1 MEKLVVFGL
10 LIPCLFL
17 VWCHG
22 DKNGGSNYNW
32 ELIIA
37 WVGPEISF
45 EPTVQEWTLVLKW
58 YFEYHSDHI
67 FLPAGTWED
76 KFIDEAE
83 YLPWNTV
90 KFVWYVTP
98 LDAAAWNHYYEVI
111 NVDTLKV
118 IDYPSEEEV
127 KDLLNSYN
135 YCESDSDCGYIGDS
149 SGYGYPF
156 SCYIPLNKAFSDISN
171 SIIHNYEAHHEQCDC
186 IYNCMDSDK
195 VICEN
200 YRCEI
205 YDVEALEDVH
215 GCWPLYKDLDFEG
228 CDDTVYDLVCAN
240 DWNTYRNDCF
250 ACIEPLVET
259 YTFWQ
264 CENDSGITYCT
275 ANQKSA
281 DFCTMQYDPVCGN
294 DWKTYWNDCV
304 ACQSVTVESYIM
316 WECE

>member
-1 MEKLVVFGL
+1 MKKLVVFGL

-22 DKNGGSNYNW
+22 DKNGCPNYNW
-32 ELIIA
+32 KLTIA

-45 EPTVQEWTLVLKW
+45 EPTVEEWTLVLKW
-58 YFEYHSDHI
+58 YFEDHSDHVC
-67 FLPAGTWED
+67 LPAGTWED
-76 KFIDEAE
+76 KFSDESE

-98 LDAAAWNHYYEVI
+98 LDAAAWNHYYEVV
-111 NVDTLKV
+111 NVDKLEV

-135 YCESDSDCGYIGDS
+135 YCESDSDCGYFIGEC
-149 SGYGYPF
+149 PF
-156 SCYIPLNKAFSDISN
+156 WCYIPVNIKYINIAS
-171 SIIHNYEAHHEQCDC
+171 SIIYSYTRYSDPKRCVYDC
-186 IYNCMDSDK
+186 IEMNK
-195 VICEN
+195 VRCEN
-200 YRCEI
+200 YKCEM
-205 YDVEALEDVH
+205 YEAEAEEDVH
-215 GCWPLYKDLDFEG
+215 GCWWLYKDPDFEG

-240 DWNTYRNDCF
+240 DWNTYKNDCF

-264 CENDSGITYCT
+264 CENDSGIIYCT

-281 DFCTMQYDPVCGN
+281 ENCNMIYDSVCWN
-294 DWKTYWNDCV
+294 DWKTYWNGCV
-304 ACQSVTVESYIM
+304 ACQSETVESYIM